1 MTKARK
7 GCHGHK
13 HKKWG
18 VFQICT
24 FHFMHTSVDL
34 SKTCTGDILVWA
46 ELVIKQGGHLQGM
59 HSRRFTQEVRA
70 HAHALSNSVW
80 GCDSVPLGRHILAG
94 LFQSSLQTG
103 SLLCDKLPELSD
115 LTWKEAL
122 VDDLVLPAAQ
132 WPKYV
137 FLLTYTG
144 AFNLLLYW
152 ALFDFTYHYHND
164 MLVESR
170 ANHGLCTVPTSNV
183 IRLN

>member
-1 MTKARK
+1 MQWFGLNLWSGREDICRACTAGGSHRRSEFMSMLCQIQHEDVILSLWGDTSWLPCFKAH
-7 GCHGHK
+7 C
-13 HKKWG
+13 
-18 VFQICT
+18 
-24 FHFMHTSVDL
+24 
-34 SKTCTGDILVWA
+34 
-46 ELVIKQGGHLQGM
+46 KQA
-59 HSRRFTQEVRA
+59 V
-70 HAHALSNSVW
+70 
-80 GCDSVPLGRHILAG
+80 CSVPAARI
-94 LFQSSLQTG
+94 
-103 SLLCDKLPELSD
+103 SD
-115 LTWKEAL
+115 LIWKEAL

>member
-1 MTKARK
+1 MHWGYTGLGWTCDQAGRTFA
-7 GCHGHK
+7 GHA
-13 HKKWG
+13 
-18 VFQICT
+18 Q
-24 FHFMHTSVDL
+24 
-34 SKTCTGDILVWA
+34 
-46 ELVIKQGGHLQGM
+46 
-59 HSRRFTQEVRA
+59 QEVYTGGLCSCPCSVKFSMRMWFCPSGETHPCWPVSELIA
-70 HAHALSNSVW
+70 NRLLALW
-80 GCDSVPLGRHILAG
+80 
-94 LFQSSLQTG
+94 QTARI
-103 SLLCDKLPELSD
+103 SD

-170 ANHGLCTVPTSNV
+170 ANHGLCTVPISNV

>member
-1 MTKARK
+1 
-7 GCHGHK
+7 
-13 HKKWG
+13 
-18 VFQICT
+18 
-24 FHFMHTSVDL
+24 MHWA
-34 SKTCTGDILVWA
+34 CTGLGWTCDQA
-46 ELVIKQGGHLQGM
+46 GRTFAGHAQ
-59 HSRRFTQEVRA
+59 QEVYTGGLCSWPCSVKFGMRMWFCPSGETHPCWPVSELIA
-70 HAHALSNSVW
+70 NRLLAL
-80 GCDSVPLGRHILAG
+80 C
-94 LFQSSLQTG
+94 QTARI
-103 SLLCDKLPELSD
+103 SD
-115 LTWKEAL
+115 LIWKEAL